1 MKIINVLCTVALGVL
16 FVACDK
22 DENEEVIVP
31 SRAYENGILISN
43 EGPFSNGTGTVS
55 FISEDLITIEN
66 SIFKTV
72 NNADLGNVVQSIGFT
87 DEYAYIVANVSN
99 TLTIV
104 DRYSFESQAIISQG
118 LDNPRYFLYANG
130 KGYVTNWGDP
140 NDVTDD
146 FVAIIN
152 LETNSVSAT
161 IPVDF
166 GPEKIIAQDKNIYV
180 AHQGGYGQNNS
191 ISVID
196 TQTDEVSTTI
206 LVADVPNAM
215 QVDSNGTLWVLCGGK
230 PSYTQDET
238 AGALLK
244 INTGSNTVE
253 NTLGFETTEHPN
265 FLELDG
271 SKLYYFLNGAIYS
284 METSN
289 TVLPS
294 QSDMQGLNFYTM
306 VIQDGKLYGTDAK
319 DFASNGSLVIY
330 DLSTEEQLGTF
341 DVGIIPGGIYFN

>member
-1 MKIINVLCTVALGVL
+1 MKIKNVVLVLALGFL
-16 FVACDK
+16 FIACDK
-22 DENEEVIVP
+22 EEDDVLEP
-31 SRAYENGILISN
+31 LGTYENGILVSN

-55 FISEDLITIEN
+55 FISEDLTTVEN
-66 SIFKTV
+66 SIFNAV

-87 DEYAYIVANVSN
+87 DEYAFIIANVSN

-104 DRYSFESQAIISQG
+104 NRYTFESQAIISQG
-118 LDNPRYFLYANG
+118 LNNPRYFLYANG

-152 LETNSVSAT
+152 LETNSISAT

-166 GPEKIIAQDKNIYV
+166 GPEKLIAMDENIYV

-191 ISVID
+191 ITVID

-206 LVADVPNAM
+206 LVADVPNTM
-215 QVDSNGTLWVLCGGK
+215 QVDSNGNLWVLCGGK

-244 INTGSNTVE
+244 INKGSNAVE
-253 NTLGFETTEHPN
+253 NTLEFETTEHPN

-284 METSN
+284 MSTSD
-289 TVLPS
+289 TTLPS

-306 VIQDGKLYGTDAK
+306 VVHDGKLYGTDAK
-319 DFASNGSLVIY
+319 DFASNGSLIIY
-330 DLSTEEQLGTF
+330 DLGTKEQLDTF

>member
-1 MKIINVLCTVALGVL
+1 MKIKNVVLALALGFL
-16 FVACDK
+16 FTACNKED
-22 DENEEVIVP
+22 DDAMAP
-31 SRAYENGILISN
+31 MGTYDNGILVSN

-55 FISEDLITIEN
+55 FISEDLTTIEN
-66 SIFKTV
+66 SIFNAV
-72 NNADLGNVVQSIGFT
+72 NNADLGNVVQSMGFT
-87 DEYAYIVANVSN
+87 EEYAYIVANVSN

-118 LDNPRYFLYANG
+118 LNNPRYFLYANG

-152 LETNSVSAT
+152 LETNSVSTT

-166 GPEKIIAQDKNIYV
+166 GPEKIIVQDNNIYV

-215 QVDSNGTLWVLCGGK
+215 QVDSNGSLWVLCGGK

-244 INTGSNTVE
+244 INTGLNIVE
-253 NTLGFETTEHPN
+253 KTLAFDTTEHPN

-271 SKLYYFLNGAIYS
+271 SKLYYFLNGGIYS
-284 METSN
+284 LDTSD
-289 TVLPS
+289 TGLPS

-306 VIQDGKLYGTDAK
+306 VVHDGKLYGTDAK
-319 DFASNGSLVIY
+319 DFASNGSLIIY
-330 DLSTEEQLGTF
+330 DLDSKEQLGTF
-341 DVGIIPGGIYFN
+341 NVGIIPGGIYFN